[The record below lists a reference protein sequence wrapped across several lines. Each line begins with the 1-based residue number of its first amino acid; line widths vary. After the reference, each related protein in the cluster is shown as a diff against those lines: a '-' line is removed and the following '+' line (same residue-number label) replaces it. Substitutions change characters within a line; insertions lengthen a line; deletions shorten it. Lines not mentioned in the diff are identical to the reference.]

1 MKRRVC
7 ALLALAALA
16 AFPLHAQF
24 GRRWGGDYES
34 RVMPNVP
41 YDGRF
46 TFARIRYDRW
56 YTDRHF
62 TNEGPGWMHDYPW
75 AEQNLMS
82 IMREV
87 TILRPYMDGG
97 NIFRLDDP
105 ELMKYPVAYLSEP
118 GWWEFSEAELAGLR
132 SYLSKGGFLIID
144 DFQNN
149 AMYNWARMEE
159 DFRRALPDLVW
170 MRIEPTHAV
179 FDTFFGIVEPE
190 KVLQDPIQFY
200 GLFEDND
207 PNKRLLVVANFL
219 ADLGENWQFSGQG
232 FYPID
237 VTNEAY
243 KLGVNYLIYGLTR

>member
-1 MKRRVC
+1 MKRRVV
-7 ALLALAALA
+7 AVLVLAGLA

-24 GRRWGGDYES
+24 GRRGRGGDFES
-34 RVMPNVP
+34 RIMPNVP

-46 TFARIRYDRW
+46 TFARIRYAGFGGM
-56 YTDRHF
+56 TA
-62 TNEGPGWMHDYPW
+62 EGPGWMHDYPW

-87 TILRPYMDGG
+87 TVLRPYMEGG
-97 NIFRLDDP
+97 NVFTTDDP
-105 ELMKYPVAYLSEP
+105 ELMKFPVAYLSEP
-118 GWWEFSEAELAGLR
+118 GYWEMSEAEVVGLR
-132 SYLSKGGFLIID
+132 NYLMKGGFLVID
-144 DFQNN
+144 DFQNQ
-149 AMYNWARMEE
+149 AMYAWMNLEE
-159 DFRRALPDLVW
+159 QFRRALPDLVW

-179 FDTFFGIVEPE
+179 FDTFFGIVEAE
-190 KVLQDPIQFY
+190 KILQDPIQFF

-219 ADLGENWQFSGQG
+219 ADLGENWQYSGQG

>member
-1 MKRRVC
+1 MKTRVV

-16 AFPLHAQF
+16 AIPLHAQF
-24 GRRWGGDYES
+24 GRRGRGDFES
-34 RVMPNVP
+34 RIMPNVP

-46 TFARIRYDRW
+46 TFARIRYAG
-56 YTDRHF
+56 F
-62 TNEGPGWMHDYPW
+62 GGLGPEGPGWMHDYPW

-82 IMREV
+82 IMKEV
-87 TILRPYMDGG
+87 TILRPYMEGG
-97 NIFRLDDP
+97 NVFTTDDP
-105 ELMKYPVAYLSEP
+105 ELMKFPVAYLSEP
-118 GWWEFSEAELAGLR
+118 GYWEMSEAERTGLR
-132 SYLSKGGFLIID
+132 NYLLKGGFLVID
-144 DFQNN
+144 DFQIE
-149 AMYNWARMEE
+149 AMYAWMNLEE
-159 DFRRALPDLVW
+159 QFRRVFPDLVW

-190 KVLQDPIQFY
+190 KVLQDPIQFF

-207 PNKRLLVVANFL
+207 PNKRLLVVANFM